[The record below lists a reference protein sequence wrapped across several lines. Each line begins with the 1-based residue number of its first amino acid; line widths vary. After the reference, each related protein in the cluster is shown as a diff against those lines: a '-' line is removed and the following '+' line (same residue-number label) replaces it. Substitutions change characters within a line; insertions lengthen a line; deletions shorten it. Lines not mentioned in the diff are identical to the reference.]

1 MASRKGSPEDPIED
15 QVRRRILP
23 PDDDDEDEKLDLRG
37 DRREA
42 RRNGERLRVLPYR
55 EQTAL
60 VEKEE
65 ALQSWALAELLC
77 DDSAQAVAE
86 GRAADALQCAK
97 VALRIAGLA
106 REGESWRARLES
118 YAWSHLANAHR
129 ALSDLREA
137 EETFRHA
144 EVLWMEGAASQPGP
158 LDSARSLRLESL
170 LRKAQKRFKEGLDL
184 LSRAQT
190 IAQPAEELVIRI
202 QKGAFLGIS
211 DRWSDAVRE
220 LLRAGSA
227 LNARHPPRLRLD
239 FTFNLL
245 VCLIHSGNL
254 SEAEKILGEARKLAE
269 TQGTAVDRTRL
280 RWQEARIAAG
290 LQRTQ
295 AARTAFIEAR
305 HALAAHGLPYD
316 AALATFELAALHA
329 EERAEQ
335 GHAAEVKELAR
346 ELASLTGSAPVETVA
361 RESQATIKL
370 FCRLIEKDSLDPQQV
385 RRFAEDF
392 RRTAGDPSLRLEIGP
407 LRED

>member
-1 MASRKGSPEDPIED
+1 MAKRKGFPEDFRVD

-23 PDDDDEDEKLDLRG
+23 PDDDEKINIRE

-42 RRNGERLRVLPYR
+42 RRNGERLRSLPYR
-55 EQTAL
+55 ELTAL

-65 ALQSWALAELLC
+65 ELQSWALAELFC
-77 DDSAQAVAE
+77 DESAQAVAE
-86 GRAADALQCAK
+86 GRATEALQAAK

-106 REGESWRARLES
+106 REEASWRTRLES
-118 YAWSHLANAHR
+118 YAWSHLANAQR
-129 ALSDLREA
+129 ALGELHEA

-144 EVLWMEGAASQPGP
+144 EKLWLEGAVSHPGP

-170 LRKAQKRFKEGLDL
+170 LRKAQRRLKEGLDL
-184 LSRAQT
+184 LDRAQT
-190 IAQPAEELVIRI
+190 IAHPAEELVVRI

-211 DRWSDAVRE
+211 DRWNDAVRE
-220 LLRAGSA
+220 LLRAGTA

-239 FTFNLL
+239 FSFNLL
-245 VCLIHSGNL
+245 VSLIHSGNP

-269 TQGTAVDRTRL
+269 AHGNGVDRTRML
-280 RWQEARIAAG
+280 WQEARIAAG
-290 LQRTQ
+290 LRRTQ
-295 AARTAFIEAR
+295 AALTAFAEVR
-305 HALAAHGLPYD
+305 RALAAHGLPYD

-329 EERAEQ
+329 EQ

-346 ELASLTGSAPVETVA
+346 ELASLIGSEGVA

-370 FCRLIEKDSLDPQQV
+370 FCRLIEKDSLKADQV

-392 RRTAGDPSLRLEIGP
+392 LRTAGDPSLRPEVWP